1 MFDFIGDLVSGA
13 ADLFSSG
20 ADKLGSL
27 WGGPQEGGVLG
38 LAANIFGGSA
48 DDPWGVL
55 DSPVFG
61 SIIGAVGTELL
72 RDDPVTQAGE
82 MERERLKAIREYS
95 YGLTGSP
102 QAGGGYHTP
111 APRGLPAPQPQPTAA
126 KYMPGG
132 KLI

>member
-61 SIIGAVGTELL
+61 HIIGAVGTELL
-72 RDDPVTQAGE
+72 RDDPAKVARD
-82 MERERLKAIREYS
+82 MEAARLEAIRHYS
-95 YGLTGSP
+95 YGLSGSP

-111 APRGLPAPQPQPTAA
+111 APRGLPVPQQPTAA

>member
-1 MFDFIGDLVSGA
+1 MFDFIGDLIGGA

-20 ADKLGSL
+20 ADKIGGL
-27 WGGPQEGGVLG
+27 WGGPQAGGILG
-38 LAANIFGGSA
+38 LAANIFGGTE

-72 RDDPVTQAGE
+72 RDDPAKVARD

-95 YGLTGSP
+95 YGLTGSRKR
-102 QAGGGYHTP
+102 AGAIT
-111 APRGLPAPQPQPTAA
+111 LPHREGCPHRRCRRRRSTWR
-126 KYMPGG
+126 
-132 KLI
+132 